1 MDIESF
7 PSSIGSFIAENPVNA
22 LIFAVAF
29 SWMLFFALLDH
40 RSLKRGNHNDH
51 KSVIVSIGV
60 LGTFIGIF
68 LGLWYFDTEDI
79 DGSVPK
85 LLDGLK
91 LAFLTS
97 IAGMLISILLSWL
110 QRNAIIGGDDEL
122 AILNRINE
130 NLSKLDSLP
139 QLEEQLKGIR
149 LEFRDEQ
156 RQTRLSA
163 ETGFQGVKDGL
174 GALAKISAT
183 AAKDES
189 LNSFRIDVHEEQLRA
204 RNFIEEQFK
213 TTNQSLKEAI
223 DVLSKGATEE
233 IIRALE
239 NVIADFNKNLV
250 DQFGDN
256 FKQLNE
262 AVAKLLTWQE
272 QYKEIVEKDYG
283 LLIEIRESLVQSSNT
298 LELIATR
305 NDEFRT
311 VYEQLGTLIRT
322 YDTQLLSLNQQLDQ
336 YAKMGEKATAAFA
349 SLESGFE
356 KVQTGLGSQSEAIS
370 SLTKDIERKLP
381 EALGQLENTLVG
393 LTTQFATDYSS
404 FLDNYRK
411 LVE

>member
-68 LGLWYFDTEDI
+68 LGLWYFDTDDI

-91 LAFLTS
+91 LAFSTS
-97 IAGMLISILLSWL
+97 IAGMLISILLSGL
-110 QRNAIIGGDDEL
+110 QRNAIIGGNDEL
-122 AILNRINE
+122 SVLNRIND

-262 AVAKLLTWQE
+262 AVAKLLIWQE

-283 LLIEIRESLVQSSNT
+283 LLIEIRESLGQTGKT

>member
-1 MDIESF
+1 MEI
-7 PSSIGSFIAENPVNA
+7 SSLPAAIGNFIARHPVDA
-22 LIFAVAF
+22 SIFVIAF
-29 SWMLFFALLDH
+29 TWMLFFAYLDH
-40 RSLKRGNHNDH
+40 RSLKRGNHNDL

-91 LAFLTS
+91 LAFSTS

-110 QRNAIIGGDDEL
+110 QRDAIIGGDDEL
-122 AILNRINE
+122 SILSRINE
-130 NLSKLDSLP
+130 NLSKLDFLP
-139 QLEEQLKGIR
+139 QVEDQIKGMR
-149 LEFRDEQ
+149 LELRDEQ
-156 RQTRLSA
+156 RQTRLTA

-174 GALAKISAT
+174 GALAKTSAT

-189 LNSFRIDVHEEQLRA
+189 LNNFRIDVHEEQLRA

-239 NVIADFNKNLV
+239 EVIADFNRNLV

-283 LLIEIRESLVQSSNT
+283 LLIEIRESLGQTKST

-305 NDEFRT
+305 NDEIRT
-311 VYEQLGTLIRT
+311 VYEQLGSLIKT
-322 YDTQLLSLNQQLDQ
+322 YDTQLLALNKQLDQ

-349 SLESGFE
+349 SLEGGFE
-356 KVQTGLGSQSEAIS
+356 KVQTGMGAQSEAIA
-370 SLTKDIERKLP
+370 SLTKDIERRLP
-381 EALGQLENTLVG
+381 ESLGQLENTLVG

-411 LVE
+411 LVQ